1 MKKIIKYKDK
11 TLKKLMG
18 ACYSSS
24 DSNKIK
30 ASIYNRQKKPT
41 TSCLGTICC
50 ESNKNYSSIKNPI
63 SIINNPSIRSTY
75 NINYKNGPIN
85 EYIDSLISNN
95 QSPIPLQKIN
105 FIQLYN
111 IFMNYAYDF
120 TKSDFVVCDARKD
133 NEKKQ
138 IFLKKFYQINFLPQ
152 QVESMQEERM
162 NKFKNYLKN
171 KNIIFI
177 LQDETSFEI
186 LEQYIT
192 IFSVNYDFQ
201 LKNIYVLSESINK
214 NEERQINDSYLE
226 NLNTFI
232 DEDVLYEYTPKV
244 LINSIDIKSC
254 NLNYQNNLSHNG
266 LIFITSYPHIANT
279 KHNNKNNIHMNKL
292 DINNI
297 CDEDLKE
304 NNIFLNFFSKFK
316 IECILNFI
324 SEEKYENYNNI
335 NPGMITHSEAKR
347 KKINGEEHRISIKQK
362 NISLSKNM
370 IDFERYYN
378 SIQNDFDSI
387 IEEFKYQII
396 NNNCIIIEFDD
407 EINNNIKMKLLFII
421 VNKITG
427 LCFEDIE
434 NYLKM
439 NFFILDKSNIN
450 IWPNKDEMMNFL
462 K

>member
-1 MKKIIKYKDK
+1 
-11 TLKKLMG
+11 MG

-41 TSCLGTICC
+41 TSCMGTICC
-50 ESNKNYSSIKNPI
+50 ESDKNYSSIRNPI
-63 SIINNPSIRSTY
+63 SIINNPSIRSNY
-75 NINYKNGPIN
+75 NINYKSGPIN
-85 EYIDSLISNN
+85 DHVNMLISNN

-105 FIQLYN
+105 YSQLYN

-120 TKSDFVVCDARKD
+120 TKSDFVICDTRKD
-133 NEKKQ
+133 DEKKQ
-138 IFLKKFYQINFLPQ
+138 IFLKKFNQINFSPQ

-177 LQDETSFEI
+177 LKDEASFEV
-186 LEQYIT
+186 LEQFIT
-192 IFSVNYDFQ
+192 IFSIHYDFH
-201 LKNIYVLSESINK
+201 LKNIYILCESIKN
-214 NEERQINDSYLE
+214 NEERQINESYMEDL
-226 NLNTFI
+226 NLFI
-232 DEDVLYEYTPKV
+232 DEDALYDYSPKI

-254 NLNYQNNLSHNG
+254 NLNYENNLSHNA
-266 LIFITSYPHIANT
+266 LIFISSYPHKANV
-279 KHNNKNNIHMNKL
+279 KNNNRNNIYLNKL

-297 CDEDLKE
+297 CDEDLNE

-316 IECILNFI
+316 IESILNFI
-324 SEEKYENYNNI
+324 SEENDENNN
-335 NPGMITHSEAKR
+335 NPGIITHSEAKR

-362 NISLSKNM
+362 NISLPKNL
-370 IDFERYYN
+370 IDFGQYYN
-378 SIQNDFDSI
+378 SIENDFDSI
-387 IEEFKYQII
+387 IEEFKYQIV

-407 EINNNIKMKLLFII
+407 EIKSNIKMKFLFII

-434 NYLKM
+434 SYLKI
-439 NFFILDKSNIN
+439 NFFILDKQN
-450 IWPNKDEMMNFL
+450 IWPNKEEMRNFL

>member
-41 TSCLGTICC
+41 TSCIGTICC

-85 EYIDSLISNN
+85 EYIDSLITNN

-177 LQDETSFEI
+177 LKDETSFEI

-232 DEDVLYEYTPKV
+232 DEDVLYEYIPKI
-244 LINSIDIKSC
+244 LINSMDIKSC

-316 IECILNFI
+316 IESILNFI
-324 SEEKYENYNNI
+324 SEENDENNN
-335 NPGMITHSEAKR
+335 NPGIITHSEAKR

-362 NISLSKNM
+362 NISLPKNL
-370 IDFERYYN
+370 IDFGQYYN
-378 SIQNDFDSI
+378 SIENDFDSI
-387 IEEFKYQII
+387 IEEFKYQIV

-407 EINNNIKMKLLFII
+407 EIKSNIKMKFLFII

-434 NYLKM
+434 SYLKI
-439 NFFILDKSNIN
+439 NFFILDKQN
-450 IWPNKDEMMNFL
+450 IWPNKEEMRNFL

>member
-1 MKKIIKYKDK
+1 
-11 TLKKLMG
+11 MG

-41 TSCLGTICC
+41 TSCIGTICC

-120 TKSDFVVCDARKD
+120 TKSDFIVCDARKD

-177 LQDETSFEI
+177 LKDEASFEV
-186 LEQYIT
+186 LEQFIT
-192 IFSVNYDFQ
+192 IFSIHYDFH
-201 LKNIYVLSESINK
+201 LKNIYILCEPIKN
-214 NEERQINDSYLE
+214 NEERQINESYMEDL
-226 NLNTFI
+226 NLFI
-232 DEDVLYEYTPKV
+232 DEDALYDYSPKI

-254 NLNYQNNLSHNG
+254 NLNYENNLSHNA
-266 LIFITSYPHIANT
+266 LIFISSYPHKANV
-279 KHNNKNNIHMNKL
+279 KNNNRNNIYLNKL

-297 CDEDLKE
+297 CDEDLNE

-316 IECILNFI
+316 IESILNFI
-324 SEEKYENYNNI
+324 AEENDENNN
-335 NPGMITHSEAKR
+335 NPGIITHSEAKR

-362 NISLSKNM
+362 NISLPKNL
-370 IDFERYYN
+370 IDFGQYYN
-378 SIQNDFDSI
+378 SIENDFDSI
-387 IEEFKYQII
+387 IEEFKYQIV

-407 EINNNIKMKLLFII
+407 EIKSNIKMKFLFII

-434 NYLKM
+434 SYLKI
-439 NFFILDKSNIN
+439 NFFILDKQN
-450 IWPNKDEMMNFL
+450 IWPNNEEMTNFL

>member
-1 MKKIIKYKDK
+1 
-11 TLKKLMG
+11 
-18 ACYSSS
+18 
-24 DSNKIK
+24 
-30 ASIYNRQKKPT
+30 
-41 TSCLGTICC
+41 
-50 ESNKNYSSIKNPI
+50 
-63 SIINNPSIRSTY
+63 
-75 NINYKNGPIN
+75 
-85 EYIDSLISNN
+85 
-95 QSPIPLQKIN
+95 
-105 FIQLYN
+105 
-111 IFMNYAYDF
+111 
-120 TKSDFVVCDARKD
+120 
-133 NEKKQ
+133 
-138 IFLKKFYQINFLPQ
+138 
-152 QVESMQEERM
+152 MQEERM

-171 KNIIFI
+171 KNIIFV
-177 LQDETSFEI
+177 LQDEASFEI

-192 IFSVNYDFQ
+192 IFSVNYDFK

-232 DEDVLYEYTPKV
+232 DEDVLYEYTPKI
-244 LINSIDIKSC
+244 LINSMDIKSC

-304 NNIFLNFFSKFK
+304 NNIFLNFFSKYK

-324 SEEKYENYNNI
+324 SEEKDENDNNI
-335 NPGMITHSEAKR
+335 NPGIITHSEAKR

-362 NISLSKNM
+362 NISLPKNM

-387 IEEFKYQII
+387 IEEFKYQIV

-407 EINNNIKMKLLFII
+407 EINDNIKMKLLFII

-439 NFFILDKSNIN
+439 NFFILDKPN

>member
-1 MKKIIKYKDK
+1 
-11 TLKKLMG
+11 MG

-41 TSCLGTICC
+41 TSCIGTICC

-120 TKSDFVVCDARKD
+120 TKSDFIVCDARKD

-232 DEDVLYEYTPKV
+232 DEDVLYEYIPKI
-244 LINSIDIKSC
+244 LINSMDIKSC

-304 NNIFLNFFSKFK
+304 NDIFLNFFSKFK

-324 SEEKYENYNNI
+324 SEEKDENDNNI
-335 NPGMITHSEAKR
+335 NPGIITHSEAKR

-387 IEEFKYQII
+387 IEEFKYQIV

-407 EINNNIKMKLLFII
+407 EINNNMKMKLLFII

>member
-1 MKKIIKYKDK
+1 
-11 TLKKLMG
+11 MG

-41 TSCLGTICC
+41 TSCIGTICC

-85 EYIDSLISNN
+85 EYIDSLITNN

-120 TKSDFVVCDARKD
+120 TKSDFIVCDSRKD

-171 KNIIFI
+171 KNIIFV
-177 LQDETSFEI
+177 LQDEASFEI

-192 IFSVNYDFQ
+192 IFSVNYDFK

-232 DEDVLYEYTPKV
+232 DEDVLYEYTPKI
-244 LINSIDIKSC
+244 LINSMDIKSC

-304 NNIFLNFFSKFK
+304 NDIFLNFFSKFK
-316 IECILNFI
+316 IESILNFI
-324 SEEKYENYNNI
+324 SEEKDENDNNI

-362 NISLSKNM
+362 NISLPKNM

-387 IEEFKYQII
+387 IEEFKYQIV

-407 EINNNIKMKLLFII
+407 EINYNIKMKLLFII